1 MRISNIFYAIG
12 QSFRNMGKNKGYTCA
27 SIATISAC
35 LFMFGLFFSVLFN
48 IRSIMD
54 TAEQGVSV
62 TVFFQ
67 EGTTEDEILQLKVAV
82 EERPEVSRV
91 EYVSAE
97 QAWESFSQDYLQGYA
112 DGFTENPL
120 ANSAN
125 LEIYLSDVSK
135 QADLVNYLE
144 GLDQVREVNRSE
156 LTADTLSGAN
166 TLIMYASIAIIAML
180 LVVSVFLISNTI
192 AMGIT
197 THWEEISIMK
207 YIGATDLFVRAPY
220 VIEGV
225 MIGLVGTVIPL
236 ILVYW
241 LYNKAV
247 EVITGKFS
255 VLMNFLQ
262 FQSVDAVFHYLLPVS
277 LVLGVGIGFFGSI
290 ITVRKHL
297 HV

>member
-48 IRSIMD
+48 IRSIMN

-82 EERPEVSRV
+82 EERSEVSRV
-91 EYVSAE
+91 EYISAD

-247 EVITGKFS
+247 DVITGKFS

-277 LVLGVGIGFFGSI
+277 LVLGVGLGFFGSI

>member
-48 IRSIMD
+48 IRSIMN

-91 EYVSAE
+91 EYISAD

-156 LTADTLSGAN
+156 MTADTLSGAN

>member
-1 MRISNIFYAIG
+1 
-12 QSFRNMGKNKGYTCA
+12 MGKNKGYTCA

-48 IRSIMD
+48 IRSIMN

-91 EYVSAE
+91 EYVSADR
-97 QAWESFSQDYLQGYA
+97 AWESFSQDYLQGYA

-144 GLDQVREVNRSE
+144 GLNQVREVNRSE
-156 LTADTLSGAN
+156 MTADTLSGAN

>member
-1 MRISNIFYAIG
+1 
-12 QSFRNMGKNKGYTCA
+12 MGKNKGYTCA

-48 IRSIMD
+48 IRSIMN

-91 EYVSAE
+91 EYVSAD

-125 LEIYLSDVSK
+125 LEIYLSDVSR

-144 GLDQVREVNRSE
+144 GLNQVREVNRSE

>member
-1 MRISNIFYAIG
+1 
-12 QSFRNMGKNKGYTCA
+12 MGKNKGYTCA

-48 IRSIMD
+48 IRSIMN

-91 EYVSAE
+91 EYISAD

-247 EVITGKFS
+247 DVITGKFS

-262 FQSVDAVFHYLLPVS
+262 FQSVDVVFHYLLPVS

>member
-48 IRSIMD
+48 IRSIMN

-67 EGTTEDEILQLKVAV
+67 EGTAEDEILQLKVAV

-91 EYVSAE
+91 EYVSAD

-125 LEIYLSDVSK
+125 LEIYLSDVSR

-144 GLDQVREVNRSE
+144 GLNLVREVNRSE

-247 EVITGKFS
+247 DVITGKFS

>member
-1 MRISNIFYAIG
+1 
-12 QSFRNMGKNKGYTCA
+12 MGKNKGYTCA

-48 IRSIMD
+48 IRSIMN

-91 EYVSAE
+91 EYISAD

-156 LTADTLSGAN
+156 MTADTLSGAN

>member
-1 MRISNIFYAIG
+1 
-12 QSFRNMGKNKGYTCA
+12 MGKNKGYTCA

-48 IRSIMD
+48 IRSIMN

-91 EYVSAE
+91 EYISAD

-236 ILVYW
+236 ILVYG

-277 LVLGVGIGFFGSI
+277 LILGVGIGFFGSI

>member
-48 IRSIMD
+48 IRSIMN

-91 EYVSAE
+91 EYVSAD

-144 GLDQVREVNRSE
+144 GLNQVREVNRSE
-156 LTADTLSGAN
+156 MTADTLSVAN

>member
-1 MRISNIFYAIG
+1 
-12 QSFRNMGKNKGYTCA
+12 MGKNKGYTCA

-48 IRSIMD
+48 IRSIMN

-91 EYVSAE
+91 EYVSAD

-144 GLDQVREVNRSE
+144 GLNQIREVNRSE
-156 LTADTLSGAN
+156 MTADTLSGAN

>member
-48 IRSIMD
+48 IRSIMN

-91 EYVSAE
+91 EYVSAD

-125 LEIYLSDVSK
+125 LEIYLSDVSR

-144 GLDQVREVNRSE
+144 GLNQVREVNRSE

>member
-48 IRSIMD
+48 IRSIMN

-67 EGTTEDEILQLKVAV
+67 EGTAEDEILQLKVAV

-91 EYVSAE
+91 EYVSAD

-144 GLDQVREVNRSE
+144 GLNQVREVNRSE

>member
-1 MRISNIFYAIG
+1 
-12 QSFRNMGKNKGYTCA
+12 MGKNKGYTCA

-48 IRSIMD
+48 IRSIMN

-82 EERPEVSRV
+82 EERSEVSRV
-91 EYVSAE
+91 EYISAD

-247 EVITGKFS
+247 DVITGKFS

>member
-1 MRISNIFYAIG
+1 
-12 QSFRNMGKNKGYTCA
+12 MGKNKGYTCA

>member
-1 MRISNIFYAIG
+1 
-12 QSFRNMGKNKGYTCA
+12 MGKNKGYTCA

-48 IRSIMD
+48 IRSIMN

-91 EYVSAE
+91 EYISADE
-97 QAWESFSQDYLQGYA
+97 AWESFSQDYLQGYA

-277 LVLGVGIGFFGSI
+277 LILGVGIGFFGSI

>member
-144 GLDQVREVNRSE
+144 GLNQVREVNRSE
-156 LTADTLSGAN
+156 MTADTLSGAN

>member
-48 IRSIMD
+48 IRSIMN

-97 QAWESFSQDYLQGYA
+97 QAWEGFSQDYLQGYT

-120 ANSAN
+120 ASSAN

-144 GLDQVREVNRSE
+144 GLNQVRLVNRSE

>member
-1 MRISNIFYAIG
+1 
-12 QSFRNMGKNKGYTCA
+12 MGKNKGYTCA

-48 IRSIMD
+48 IRSIMN

-91 EYVSAE
+91 EYVSAD

-144 GLDQVREVNRSE
+144 GLNQVREVNRSE
-156 LTADTLSGAN
+156 MTADTLSGAN

-236 ILVYW
+236 IMVYW

>member
-1 MRISNIFYAIG
+1 
-12 QSFRNMGKNKGYTCA
+12 MGKNKGYTCA

-48 IRSIMD
+48 IRSIMN

-91 EYVSAE
+91 EYVSAD

-144 GLDQVREVNRSE
+144 GLNQVREVNRSE

>member
-1 MRISNIFYAIG
+1 M
-12 QSFRNMGKNKGYTCA
+12 
-27 SIATISAC
+27 
-35 LFMFGLFFSVLFN
+35 
-48 IRSIMD
+48 
-54 TAEQGVSV
+54 
-62 TVFFQ
+62 
-67 EGTTEDEILQLKVAV
+67 
-82 EERPEVSRV
+82 
-91 EYVSAE
+91 
-97 QAWESFSQDYLQGYA
+97 
-112 DGFTENPL
+112 
-120 ANSAN
+120 
-125 LEIYLSDVSK
+125 SK

-144 GLDQVREVNRSE
+144 GLNQVREVNRSE

>member
-1 MRISNIFYAIG
+1 
-12 QSFRNMGKNKGYTCA
+12 MGKNKGYTCA

-144 GLDQVREVNRSE
+144 GLNQVREVNRSE

-262 FQSVDAVFHYLLPVS
+262 FQSADAVFHYLLPVS

>member
-1 MRISNIFYAIG
+1 
-12 QSFRNMGKNKGYTCA
+12 MGKNKGYTCA

-48 IRSIMD
+48 IRSIMN

-91 EYVSAE
+91 EYISAD

-192 AMGIT
+192 AMGIS
-197 THWEEISIMK
+197 THWEDISIRK

-247 EVITGKFS
+247 DVITGKFS

>member
-1 MRISNIFYAIG
+1 
-12 QSFRNMGKNKGYTCA
+12 MGKNKGYTCA

-48 IRSIMD
+48 IRSIMN

-91 EYVSAE
+91 EYVSAD

-144 GLDQVREVNRSE
+144 GLNQVREVNRSE
-156 LTADTLSGAN
+156 MTADTLSGAN

-207 YIGATDLFVRAPY
+207 YIGATDLFVRALY

>member
-1 MRISNIFYAIG
+1 
-12 QSFRNMGKNKGYTCA
+12 MGKNKGYTCA

-48 IRSIMD
+48 IRSIMN

-247 EVITGKFS
+247 DVITGKFS

>member
-1 MRISNIFYAIG
+1 
-12 QSFRNMGKNKGYTCA
+12 MGKNKGYTCA

-48 IRSIMD
+48 IRSIMN

-144 GLDQVREVNRSE
+144 GLNQVREVNRSE
-156 LTADTLSGAN
+156 MTADTLSGAN

-247 EVITGKFS
+247 DVITGKFS

>member
-1 MRISNIFYAIG
+1 
-12 QSFRNMGKNKGYTCA
+12 MGKNKGYTCA

-48 IRSIMD
+48 IRSIMN

-91 EYVSAE
+91 EYISAD

-180 LVVSVFLISNTI
+180 LVVSVFLFSNTI

-277 LVLGVGIGFFGSI
+277 LILGVGIGFFGSI

>member
-48 IRSIMD
+48 IRSIMN

-91 EYVSAE
+91 EYISAD

-241 LYNKAV
+241 LNNKAV
-247 EVITGKFS
+247 DVITGKFS

>member
-48 IRSIMD
+48 IRSIMN

-91 EYVSAE
+91 EYISAD

-144 GLDQVREVNRSE
+144 GLDQVREVKRSE

>member
-1 MRISNIFYAIG
+1 
-12 QSFRNMGKNKGYTCA
+12 MGKNKGYTCA

-48 IRSIMD
+48 IRSIMN

-91 EYVSAE
+91 EYISAD

-156 LTADTLSGAN
+156 LTADMLSGAN

-277 LVLGVGIGFFGSI
+277 LILGVGIGFFGSI

>member
-1 MRISNIFYAIG
+1 
-12 QSFRNMGKNKGYTCA
+12 MGKNKGYTCA

-48 IRSIMD
+48 IRSIMN

-91 EYVSAE
+91 EYISAD

-144 GLDQVREVNRSE
+144 GLNQVREVNRSE

>member
-1 MRISNIFYAIG
+1 
-12 QSFRNMGKNKGYTCA
+12 MGKNKGYTCA

-48 IRSIMD
+48 IRSIMN

-67 EGTTEDEILQLKVAV
+67 EGTAEDEILQLKVAV

-91 EYVSAE
+91 EYISAD

-125 LEIYLSDVSK
+125 LEIYLSDVSR

-247 EVITGKFS
+247 DVITGKFS

>member
-1 MRISNIFYAIG
+1 
-12 QSFRNMGKNKGYTCA
+12 MGKNKGYTCA

-48 IRSIMD
+48 IRSIMN

-144 GLDQVREVNRSE
+144 GLNQVREVNRSE

-247 EVITGKFS
+247 EVITGRIS
-255 VLMNFLQ
+255 ILMNFLQ

>member
-1 MRISNIFYAIG
+1 
-12 QSFRNMGKNKGYTCA
+12 MGKNKGYTCA

-48 IRSIMD
+48 IRSIMN

-91 EYVSAE
+91 EYISAD

-135 QADLVNYLE
+135 QADLVNYRE

-277 LVLGVGIGFFGSI
+277 LILGVGIGFFGSI